1 MSLKTEQ
8 TDSAMRGFLL
18 WLLSFG
24 LICFLA
30 WAAAD
35 AGFLAYAYRADASYI
50 VVLIWGLFVVANP
63 IPPCGG
69 FYFGTFVKPNRPIC
83 FLAWAAAECGVTAYR
98 GSALLEAGARPSEA
112 ELLQLA
118 KECDTGWFL
127 ADIMLK
133 LGLAGTVVG
142 FVMMLSSVADI
153 QGSDINT
160 VQDVLVN
167 MSSGMGT
174 ALVTTLSGLVG
185 NGFTTVQY
193 YSLEKWLPAADKA

>member
-50 VVLIWGLFVVANP
+50 VVLIWGLFVVA
-63 IPPCGG
+63 
-69 FYFGTFVKPNRPIC
+69 TVK
-83 FLAWAAAECGVTAYR
+83 CGVTAYR